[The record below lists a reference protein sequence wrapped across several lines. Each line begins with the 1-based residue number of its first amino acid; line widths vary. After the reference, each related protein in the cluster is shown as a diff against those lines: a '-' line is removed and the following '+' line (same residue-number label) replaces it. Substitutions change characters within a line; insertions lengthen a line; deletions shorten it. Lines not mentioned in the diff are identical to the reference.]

1 VLATLRR
8 RLAALLEQ
16 RKGLAAERDQIASV
30 TETRDAT
37 PEETAAFNEK
47 RAAIKAIDDEIGPL
61 TNQIRELEAD
71 AEREQAAAAAYAQT
85 GLAGQRN
92 EPANNRPVGGA
103 QIISEPR
110 AYGRDQ
116 RHSYFLD
123 LARDQLGRGDGD
135 GGVQAARERLRRHA
149 QELSVEMPKREANRR
164 SAAQRAL
171 EGIEG
176 LRPEHRSSVFE
187 RGNAQEMRVNPN
199 RTDGTG
205 GYFVQVAA
213 VAA

>member
-1 VLATLRR
+1 MLATLRK
-8 RLAALLEQ
+8 RLSALLEQ

-37 PEETAAFNEK
+37 TEELTAFDEK
-47 RAAIKAIDDEIGPL
+47 RAAIKALDDEIA
-61 TNQIRELEAD
+61 TVTARISDLEAD
-71 AEREQAAAAAYAQT
+71 EKREQAAAAAYAHAGQT
-85 GLAGQRN
+85 GERR
-92 EPANNRPVGGA
+92 EGGA
-103 QIISEPR
+103 RIISEPT
-110 AYGRDQ
+110 AYGREQ

-149 QELSVEMPKREANRR
+149 QELQVEMPKREANRR

-176 LRPEHRSSVFE
+176 LRPEQRASVFE
-187 RGNAQEMRVNPN
+187 RGAQEQRVNPN

-205 GYFVQVAA
+205 GRVA
-213 VAA
+213 VLCG